1 MINIIDNYKF
11 EHDEDLIYKYVEHMN
26 NITSNK
32 SLFSLVFVNDEYIQ
46 SMNSEF
52 RLKNA
57 PTDVLSFEDDMDG
70 YIGDILISIDTAKR
84 QAIEY
89 GHSKDRELFFLITHG
104 YLHLLGYDHMNEID
118 EKQMFALQRKI
129 LNTFEGGKFEKR
141 SW

>member
-89 GHSKDRELFFLITHG
+89 GHSKDSGKRES
-104 YLHLLGYDHMNEID
+104 
-118 EKQMFALQRKI
+118 RK
-129 LNTFEGGKFEKR
+129 
-141 SW
+141 W